1 VLVGG
6 KKLFDAEKNDDYV
19 ISEQCVC
26 FAARSQAIMIEMMC
40 FCLL

>member
-6 KKLFDAEKNDDYV
+6 KKLFDAEKNDYV